1 MTQSPVQF
9 GAQTLALHR
18 FGLGARPEEHVG
30 EDPRGWVLDQ
40 LRRYDPAPEALA
52 GLPPRGALVQGLAD
66 YRARV
71 LRERT
76 SQQADPATQ
85 MAGAAMTQQPD
96 AAAADQRRRIR
107 RGNGLN
113 PLRVEFI
120 KAANA
125 RAMSAIMTETPFA
138 ERLVHFWS
146 NHFAVSADKQP
157 VVPLAGNYEFTAIR
171 PNIMGNFRDLL
182 FAAITHPAMMLYLD
196 QAQSIGPNSLVG
208 RRARRRLRENGR
220 QIGLNENLA
229 REVLE
234 LHTLGVRTGYSQ
246 DDVTELARALTG
258 WTVAGLARGRFA
270 RLVPG
275 EPGETRFVEA
285 IHEPGTRMILGKRYA
300 ETGSEQAAAVLSEL
314 ARSPNTA
321 RHLAT
326 KLARHFA
333 ADEPPESMIARLEH
347 AYLDSDGHLPAVYQ
361 ALAESPEAWD
371 TSTPKF
377 RSPWDWTIGMLR
389 AAGVDRLP
397 GRRGLVP
404 VFQQLGQG
412 VWLPGSPAGWGDTT
426 ATWAGPGALMMRV
439 EVAQQVAN
447 RMGNALDPRDVAER
461 TMPDGLSEATA
472 LAIARAE
479 QPSTGMALFFTSPE
493 FLRR

>member
-1 MTQSPVQF
+1 MQSPVQF

-18 FGLGARPEEHVG
+18 FGLGARPGEYVG
-30 EDPRGWVLDQ
+30 DDPRGWALDQ
-40 LRRYDPAPEALA
+40 LQRFEPAPEALTE
-52 GLPPRGALVQGLAD
+52 LPSRGELMTAFAD
-66 YRARV
+66 YRAMVR
-71 LRERT
+71 RERNARQD
-76 SQQADPATQ
+76 SPSMDI
-85 MAGAAMTQQPD
+85 AGAAMAQQPD
-96 AAAADQRRRIR
+96 AAAADQRRRNR
-107 RGNGLN
+107 RGNGPN
-113 PLRVEFI
+113 ALRLEFI

-125 RAMSAIMTETPFA
+125 RTMSAITTETPFA
-138 ERLVHFWS
+138 ERMVHFWS

-171 PNIMGNFRDLL
+171 PNILGNFRDLL
-182 FAAITHPAMMLYLD
+182 FAAVTHPAMMLYLD
-196 QAQSIGPNSLVG
+196 QAQSIGPNSMVG
-208 RRARRRLRENGR
+208 QRTARRRRENGR
-220 QIGLNENLA
+220 QLGLNENLA

-246 DDVTELARALTG
+246 SDVTELARALTG

-285 IHEPGTRMILGKRYA
+285 IHEPGSRTILGKRYS
-300 ETGSEQAAAVLSEL
+300 ESGGEQAMAVLTDL
-314 ARSPNTA
+314 ARSPKTA

-333 ADEPPESMIARLEH
+333 ADEPPEAMIARLEE
-347 AYLDSDGHLPAVYQ
+347 AYLSSDGDLSTVYQ
-361 ALAESPEAWD
+361 ALVNSPEAWD
-371 TSTPKF
+371 ASTPKF

-389 AAGVDRLP
+389 AAGIDRLP

-447 RMGNALDPRDVAER
+447 RIGNSLDPRNVAER
-461 TMPDGLSEATA
+461 AMPDGLSEATT

-479 QPSTGMALFFTSPE
+479 QPSTGMALLFASPE